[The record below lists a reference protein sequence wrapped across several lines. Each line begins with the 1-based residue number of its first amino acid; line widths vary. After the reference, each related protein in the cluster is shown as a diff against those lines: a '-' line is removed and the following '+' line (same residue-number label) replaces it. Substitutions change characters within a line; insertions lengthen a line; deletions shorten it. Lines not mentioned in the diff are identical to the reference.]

1 MLLFF
6 ICENFDICEIQNLW
20 KFIKIEV
27 SIGFAFMFPTCSQHS
42 KVPALILQVTLLPQ
56 GVMSSEQCAEV
67 RFSVTE
73 TFWSRGEQFK
83 SSVSN
88 LPFWNWQVRESDLEP
103 RSWLFLALPRIL
115 GLPPLTGPSIPL
127 ILPLNL
133 PVLHLIPTM
142 RKYPSSLLFCT
153 LRMRRRSLPDWGYGT
168 EVRGLSMNITSPHSA
183 SLSLSPFLDFQ
194 VPFWCTLRVIQST
207 LPLQPLVPRSS
218 FFKAAGRHPSFPST
232 GNLGSKIH
240 WFWRVAY
247 PSATNC
253 VKPGVSIYDIPKI
266 CDKHMVLV
274 KLETR
279 MRGKEA
285 QEDGIWWGCV
295 CVMCHMS
302 FLFI

>member
-1 MLLFF
+1 M
-6 ICENFDICEIQNLW
+6 QKW
-20 KFIKIEV
+20 
-27 SIGFAFMFPTCSQHS
+27 GFQPLRRF
-42 KVPALILQVTLLPQ
+42 
-56 GVMSSEQCAEV
+56 GVEE
-67 RFSVTE
+67 
-73 TFWSRGEQFK
+73 

-88 LPFWNWQVRESDLEP
+88 LPFWNWQVRESSDLEP
-103 RSWLFLALPRIL
+103 RSWLFPALPRIL
-115 GLPPLTGPSIPL
+115 GPPPLAVPSVSL
-127 ILPLNL
+127 TLPLNL

-153 LRMRRRSLPDWGYGT
+153 LRMRRGSLPDWGDGT
-168 EVRGLSMNITSPHSA
+168 LKGSECECRIS
-183 SLSLSPFLDFQ
+183 
-194 VPFWCTLRVIQST
+194 TLRQPASAPSYVSRYLSDALWGSPKST

-218 FFKAAGRHPSFPST
+218 FFKAIGRHSSFPPT
-232 GNLGSKIH
+232 GNLGSKKH

-279 MRGKEA
+279 TRGKEA